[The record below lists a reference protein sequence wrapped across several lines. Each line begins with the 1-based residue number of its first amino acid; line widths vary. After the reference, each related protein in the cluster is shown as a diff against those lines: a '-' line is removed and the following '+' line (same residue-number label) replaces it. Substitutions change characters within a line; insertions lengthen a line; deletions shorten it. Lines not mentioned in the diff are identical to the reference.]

1 MGVIMKDL
9 ELAESI
15 PDEEENEDSFS
26 EVIERSFNEISDPNI
41 NPDNSKLP
49 FISLREKEK
58 EVELVN
64 FMSGNLSTQRKS
76 SIYELS

>member
-49 FISLREKEK
+49 FISLREKGK